1 MLGGHWD
8 GVVQGGVVRIH
19 DDQLHCERS
28 QKRTA
33 YLSCHFNFNIKSM
46 GGGLAAVLGSSIA
59 GRMVL
64 VECREWEGEKRYGEN
79 T

>member
-1 MLGGHWD
+1 MLDGVCWKVGVAVAKMLGGHWD

-46 GGGLAAVLGSSIA
+46 VGGISGGIS
-59 GRMVL
+59 
-64 VECREWEGEKRYGEN
+64 
-79 T
+79 